1 MENLVPRPSGN
12 MNIVTSDL
20 MPGMVFA
27 DGFVITSFYE
37 SNGARFAVGEAYGFI
52 PGMRYIGQVDL
63 PTLATIK
70 VAVN

>member
-12 MNIVTSDL
+12 MNILSSDL
-20 MPGMVFA
+20 LPGMTFA

-52 PGMRYIGQVDL
+52 PGMRYIGQADL
-63 PTLATIK
+63 PYLTTIK
-70 VAVN
+70 VPVN